1 MKKRKIAA
9 LAAILCLSSVGV
21 LSGCNGSGKGGGE
34 RGSEAP
40 AVQSENTAEG
50 QEAER
55 VSAEDIGEKNRDG
68 ADADV
73 VKGFQIVDGYG
84 ICEPGSPAFYQLS
97 RSEGAGD
104 GVRFE
109 VENGMARLRLL
120 GAVRQGQSM
129 TVKFEVTDYSVKVL
143 PEEETKKIREQEKE
157 NREKQERGEP
167 AEWDFSYICLDEEK
181 GIYGRSDF
189 ETKIFENKKPGLY
202 TGNARIYGNGM
213 PAGGTTFTTGA
224 AGTEYDKFFEEGA
237 LTKLCV
243 KSVEAGG
250 FTTKKPEGLYKLEV
264 EGFDEPLVF
273 AFEKAPEY
281 QTLEEID
288 GITAQDGFH
297 VLAVGK
303 EEEGRLKVTVNTYS
317 EDGFRLQPGKAG
329 IRIVPEPEKNR
340 REEAVMVNADKVRY
354 ASVKENYQGLKAGSY
369 IEYTCKLPEGVTL
382 RSAEFVPEEMVA
394 ASDEVSPVIKVEI
407 PETDKEIEQKVEFR
421 DAVISLTAVHK
432 TEEKQEIGVDE
443 KGETVTKPIVRID
456 ASASSTNP
464 ALEFYIVGGFTGEE
478 TERNMYFNGGLTPL
492 VKDEES
498 GSGLKGF
505 NIAYVEGGS
514 EVTFQLASPCY
525 KLVKKMEFPVRLQ

>member
-9 LAAILCLSSVGV
+9 LAAILCLSFVGV
-21 LSGCNGSGKGGGE
+21 VSGCSGSGKSSGE
-34 RGSEAP
+34 QGSEAP
-40 AVQSENTAEG
+40 AGQSENTAES

-55 VSAEDIGEKNRDG
+55 GSAEDGREKSGAG
-68 ADADV
+68 ADEEVAN
-73 VKGFQIVDGYG
+73 GFQVVDGYG
-84 ICEPGSPAFYQLS
+84 ICEPGSPVFYQLS
-97 RSEGAGD
+97 RSEGAGED
-104 GVRFE
+104 VRLE
-109 VENGMARLRLL
+109 VENGMATLRLL

-129 TVKFEVTDYSVKVL
+129 TVKYEIVDYSVKVL

-157 NREKQERGEP
+157 NREKEERGESV
-167 AEWDFSYICLDEEK
+167 EWDWSYIRLDEEK

-202 TGNARIYGNGM
+202 TANAIIYGNGM
-213 PAGGTTFTTGA
+213 PTGGTTFTTGA
-224 AGTEYDKFFEEGA
+224 AGTEYEKFFEDGA
-237 LTKLCV
+237 LTKICV
-243 KSVEAGG
+243 KSVEDGG
-250 FTTKKPEGLYKLEV
+250 FTTKKPDGFYKLEV

-297 VLAVGK
+297 VFAVGK
-303 EEEGRLKVTVNTYS
+303 EEEGKLKVTVNTYS
-317 EDGFRLQPGKAG
+317 EDGFRLQPGKAQ
-329 IRIVPEPEKNR
+329 IRIVPELEKNG
-340 REEAVMVNADKVRY
+340 REEAVTVNADRVRY

-369 IEYTCKLPEGVTL
+369 TEYTCKLPEDVTL
-382 RSAEFVPEEMVA
+382 RSAEFVPETMIA

-407 PETDKEIEQKVEFR
+407 PEKDMEIEQKVEFR

-443 KGETVTKPIVRID
+443 KGEKVTKPIVRID

-464 ALEFYIVGGFTGEE
+464 ALEFYMVGGFTGEE

-492 VKDEES
+492 AKDEES

-505 NIAYVEGGS
+505 NIAYEEGDG
-514 EVTFQLASPCY
+514 EVTFQLASPYY
-525 KLVKKMEFPVRLQ
+525 KLVKKLEIPVRLQ